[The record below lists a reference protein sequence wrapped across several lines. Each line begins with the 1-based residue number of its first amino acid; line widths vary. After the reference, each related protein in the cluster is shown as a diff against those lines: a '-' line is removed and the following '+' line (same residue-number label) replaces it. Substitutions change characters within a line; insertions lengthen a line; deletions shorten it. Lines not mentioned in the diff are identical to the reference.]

1 MLNTGNSGPL
11 QLLLVEDNLGDIYL
25 LKESFSITGS
35 EINIIEARDGITAF
49 GLLFPEKEEDR
60 IEPDLVMLD
69 LNVPARSG
77 KEIIKKIRE
86 NESTRDLQ
94 IVIWTSAEN
103 PEDKEYCRQ
112 YGVEEFFIKPQG
124 FDELCELAEKII
136 KLMKSNR
143 TSI

>member
-1 MLNTGNSGPL
+1 MLRNSSGPL
-11 QLLLVEDNLGDIYL
+11 QLLLVEDNQGDIYL

-35 EINIIEARDGITAF
+35 EVDIIEARDGITAF

-60 IEPDLVMLD
+60 IKPDLVMLD

-86 NESTRDLQ
+86 NEATSGLQ
-94 IVIWTSAEN
+94 LVIWTSAEN

-112 YGVEEFFIKPQG
+112 YGVKEFFIKPQG
-124 FDELCELAEKII
+124 FDELCQLAGKITE
-136 KLMKSNR
+136 LMKSHR
-143 TSI
+143 VSK